1 MKMKLSKKILLI
13 LTMVF
18 MVPFLWNQSTA
29 VVSAATPAF
38 VKSKVTIV
46 GEGETS
52 QLDIKNKVS
61 GSKYKWSSSD
71 TKIAKVSSK
80 GVVTA
85 VSKGTATI
93 KCKIT
98 YPTKKTKTLSC
109 KVTVTIPAT
118 KVKINNANEVNNT
131 HTMLVG
137 ESYNFNRDITPSNSS
152 DKTYWSI
159 DERYID
165 LGIINIDNSS
175 NGKITA
181 KKVGKTILVA
191 TAAKKA
197 TEEEAEKSI
206 VNDSIII
213 EVVEPSATVKNA
225 EIVGSTEIQVIF
237 DSPVDS
243 STIIGAN
250 GSLLNNV
257 EISMRKNIKNVLAK
271 DPGELTATISDDKK
285 TLTITS
291 KNMFD
296 GDYGIS
302 LNGNIK
308 TLDGTALEPYYKQLT
323 YIDTAPPRLTGVSL
337 DDTGMT
343 NIINF
348 SEAMD
353 FSKLK
358 IAQNVS
364 VVSTRN
370 GASTTVQSSTKNIIT
385 NELNYIA
392 SEDNKSLLLNLSN
405 ISYEDYDKTFSVT
418 ISGVKDKAGNSPAD
432 YTLNLILRT
441 DTTPKPQARP
451 INIIRTS
458 YDTLTATFT
467 RAISDPG
474 WITIDDGSSITG
486 EVDKKNNKKA
496 NYKLSSYEEAFS
508 GSHTVSIGYWDSYN
522 VKDTDDYA
530 QIMRDFR
537 VSFTVDKT
545 APKLLKHDYDPETN
559 ILTLTYNE
567 AVDPFYETGTFTTRL
582 VTITD
587 EIRSGTNITYDEVG
601 SEEEK
606 EIRLKMGNMTL
617 AGTYTI
623 TLEKGFAV
631 DRYKN
636 ESMVEE
642 TIRISNTANVNNE
655 LPGPYSITQS
665 SEDLSKIILE
675 FANRLDVASAQ
686 TETNYSIPGVTIRSA
701 IVDNNTDDNGAT
713 VILTVVE
720 GTIDA
725 TVEYPVTIT
734 GVQGYKG
741 SYTPI
746 STFTDYVE
754 LKDNKRPTFINPP
767 VFDKNEMNVIRLN
780 FSEEIQGTMEVEVTR
795 MGSNSYEIGNNVTVS
810 GNSVYIQLDEIPDNG
825 TYLRI
830 RILENKITD
839 LNGNESAAMGSSLGV
854 TAKY

>member
-18 MVPFLWNQSTA
+18 MVPFLWNQSIA

-118 KVKINNANEVNNT
+118 KVEINNANEVNNT

-197 TEEEAEKSI
+197 TAEEAEKSF

-225 EIVGSTEIQVIF
+225 EIVGATEIQVVF

-243 STIIGAN
+243 STILGAN

-285 TLTITS
+285 TLTIIS

-302 LNGNIK
+302 LDGNIK

-323 YIDTAPPRLTGVSL
+323 YIDTTPPRLTGVSL

-343 NIINF
+343 NIISF

-370 GASTTVQSSTKNIIT
+370 GASTTVQSNTKNMIT

-392 SEDNKSLLLNLSN
+392 SEDSKSLQLNLAN
-405 ISYEDYDKTFSVT
+405 ISSEDYDKTFSVT
-418 ISGVKDKAGNSPAD
+418 LSGVKDKAGNSPDD

-451 INIIRTS
+451 TSIKRTS

-467 RAISDPG
+467 RGISDPG
-474 WITIDDGSSITG
+474 WITIDDSSSITG
-486 EVDKKNNKKA
+486 EVDSKDNKKV
-496 NYKLSSYEEAFS
+496 NYKLSSYEESLS
-508 GSHTVSIGYWDSYN
+508 GSHTVSIGYWNSYN

-530 QIMRDFR
+530 QTMRNFK

-587 EIRSGTNITYDEVG
+587 EIRSGTNITYDDLD

-631 DRYKN
+631 DKYKN
-636 ESMVEE
+636 QSMVEE
-642 TIRISNTANVNNE
+642 TIRISNTSNVDNE

-686 TETNYSIPGVTIRSA
+686 TAANYSIPGVTIRSA
-701 IVDNNTDDNGAT
+701 IVDNNTADNGAT

-725 TVEYPVTIT
+725 TVEYPITIS

-795 MGSNSYEIGNNVTVS
+795 MGSNSYEINNNVTVS
-810 GNSVYIQLDEIPDNG
+810 GNSVYIHLDEIPDNG